1 MSESS
6 APISDA
12 PAASEHAPG
21 DGAASLQSGILASP
35 GEEMLRNA
43 IALAL
48 AAPTQA
54 RADLFERLTQQIVAM
69 VSASSCGR
77 AWTCT
82 IHCGT
87 DGSRVFRGGIG
98 HSIVVDPQG
107 RLWRARS
114 YEDFATTYN
123 ITPHSCE
130 IATLTPLYEQMREYL
145 RR

>member
-1 MSESS
+1 MSESCV
-6 APISDA
+6 PISDV
-12 PAASEHAPG
+12 PAAPGRAPS
-21 DGAASLQSGILASP
+21 DGAAALQSEILASP
-35 GEEMLRNA
+35 GEPMLSNA

-54 RADLFERLTQQIVAM
+54 RADLFECLTQQIVAM

-82 IHCGT
+82 VHRGT

-98 HSIVVDPQG
+98 HSVVIDPQG

-123 ITPHSCE
+123 ITPHSCG